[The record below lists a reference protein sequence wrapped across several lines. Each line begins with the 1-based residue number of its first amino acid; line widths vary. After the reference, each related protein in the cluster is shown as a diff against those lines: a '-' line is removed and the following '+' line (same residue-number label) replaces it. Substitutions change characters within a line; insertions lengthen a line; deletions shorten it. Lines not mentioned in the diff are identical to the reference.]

1 MKTILAT
8 ALASLLSLPT
18 LAQTQKPA
26 QKRPIPPTSV
36 PTSIPTGIATAQPA
50 APSPSPTPHVWQ
62 QEPKAFRGVTW
73 GTSEKDA
80 NAALKFGF
88 CTDSASTI
96 PGSKMRSCMSP
107 FSLGSVSVTA
117 IFQFMNDKLVAVGG
131 HFPSKEYQT
140 VRTAFVEKYGPPMTA
155 KSSTVQNRMNASF
168 EQEKLTWEGPGVAI
182 SLDRLGDN
190 VTEGFFYVLTQE
202 FRVGLLKANENAK
215 KTLRDAL

>member
-8 ALASLLSLPT
+8 ALASLLSLPM
-18 LAQTQKPA
+18 LAQTKKPV

-36 PTSIPTGIATAQPA
+36 PTSIPTSIPTAQPT
-50 APSPSPTPHVWQ
+50 APPPIPTPYVWQ

-80 NAALKFGF
+80 KAALKFGF

-96 PGSKMRSCMSP
+96 PSSKMRSCMSP
-107 FSLGSVSVTA
+107 FSLGGVSVTA

-131 HFPSKEYQT
+131 HFPTEEYQT
-140 VRTAFVEKYGPPMTA
+140 VRTAFVEKYGPPTA

-168 EQEKLTWEGPGVAI
+168 EQEKLTWEGPKVAI
-182 SLDRLGDN
+182 SLDRLGDK
-190 VTEGFFYVLTQE
+190 VTEGFFYILTQE
-202 FRVGLLKANENAK
+202 FRAGLVKANEDAK
-215 KTLRDAL
+215 KKLKDAL

>member
-8 ALASLLSLPT
+8 ALASLLSLPM

-26 QKRPIPPTSV
+26 QKRPIPPTSA
-36 PTSIPTGIATAQPA
+36 PTGIPTAQPTA
-50 APSPSPTPHVWQ
+50 LPPSPTPHVWE

-107 FSLGSVSVTA
+107 FSLGSASVTA

-182 SLDRLGDN
+182 SLDRLGDK

-202 FRVGLLKANENAK
+202 FRAGLLKANEDAK
-215 KTLRDAL
+215 KKLRDAL

>member
-8 ALASLLSLPT
+8 ALASLLSLPM

-26 QKRPIPPTSV
+26 QKRPIPPTS
-36 PTSIPTGIATAQPA
+36 IPTAQPA
-50 APSPSPTPHVWQ
+50 APPPGPTPHVWQ

-80 NAALKFGF
+80 NAALKFGY

-96 PGSKMRSCMSP
+96 PGSKMRGCMSQ

-131 HFPSKEYQT
+131 HFPSKDYQT

-155 KSSTVQNRMNASF
+155 KSSTVQDRMNASF

-182 SLDRLGDN
+182 SLDRLGDK
-190 VTEGFFYVLTQE
+190 VTEGFFYLLTQE
-202 FRVGLLKANENAK
+202 FRAGLLKANEDVK
-215 KTLRDAL
+215 KKLRDAL